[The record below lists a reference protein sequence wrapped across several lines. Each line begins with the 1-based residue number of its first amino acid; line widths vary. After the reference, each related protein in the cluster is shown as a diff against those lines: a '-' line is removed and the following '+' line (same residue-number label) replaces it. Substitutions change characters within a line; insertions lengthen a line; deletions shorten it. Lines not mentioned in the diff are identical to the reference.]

1 MISQTLRRLSLYI
14 HIFFMDVCVS
24 MRVCVCVCVCVYT
37 YIIYIFK
44 MISITDFFLHDQ
56 QNRGKKFLLE
66 DNLAY
71 EY

>member
-1 MISQTLRRLSLYI
+1 
-14 HIFFMDVCVS
+14 MDVCVS

>member
-1 MISQTLRRLSLYI
+1 M
-14 HIFFMDVCVS
+14 C
-24 MRVCVCVCVCVYT
+24 VCVCVCVCVYT

-44 MISITDFFLHDQ
+44 MISITDFFLRDQ
-56 QNRGKKFLLE
+56 QNRGEKFLLE